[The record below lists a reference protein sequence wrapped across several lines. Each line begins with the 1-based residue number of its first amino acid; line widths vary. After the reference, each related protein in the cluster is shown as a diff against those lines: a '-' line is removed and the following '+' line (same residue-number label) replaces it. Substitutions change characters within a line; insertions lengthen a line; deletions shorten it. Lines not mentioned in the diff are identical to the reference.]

1 MDKTEKLKHIILSKY
16 NSIREFAKIADIPS
30 TTLTSALDKGIGG
43 MAVDRIIKI
52 CEVLNIDI
60 RTFESINDSLPNNLS
75 ETETTLLENYNKL
88 NNLGKEEANK
98 RVSELTMIPTYIEI
112 KSNVTEL
119 IPTNKD
125 DKKAI
130 FIPYKSLDEAG
141 TTIAAH
147 DDDLTDEEK
156 EIADKILLDHIN
168 NERLKEFNKKH
179 NIK

>member
-60 RTFESINDSLPNNLS
+60 KNFEPVNNNLISTLS
-75 ETETTLLENYNKL
+75 EYETVLLENYNKL

-98 RVSELTMIPTYIEI
+98 RVSELTMIPTYTEIEDNI
-112 KSNVTEL
+112 NEL
-119 IPTNKD
+119 ITSTQ
-125 DKKAI
+125 
-130 FIPYKSLDEAG
+130 SLEDIY

-147 DDDLTDEEK
+147 DDDLADNEK
-156 EIADKILLDHIN
+156 QNADMRIL
-168 NERLKEFNKKH
+168 EALKKRQK
-179 NIK
+179 